1 MVDYTT
7 RKELRLAELRVLL
20 VDDNADMRALV
31 KSLIHAMGIKKVVEC
46 ADGGEALHELKIQS
60 YDLIIT
66 DWMMQPIDGI
76 EFVQMIR
83 TAPDSP
89 CPKANIIM
97 LTGNTGLEQVMEARD
112 AGITEFLAKP
122 ISAEKLYTR
131 IISVLKSPR
140 SFVSEKSYSGPDRR
154 RRDSDNYDREERR
167 GARKKDTADQEPD
180 AAPESDAEKDTEKDE
195 EVIVR

>member
-46 ADGGEALHELKIQS
+46 SDGSEALHELKIQT

-66 DWMMQPIDGI
+66 DWVMQPIDGI
-76 EFVQMIR
+76 EFVKMIR

-97 LTGNTGLEQVMEARD
+97 LTGKTGLDDVMEARD

-140 SFVSEKSYSGPDRR
+140 FFVTEKAYTGPDRR
-154 RRDSDNYDREERR
+154 RNRSGSYDREERR
-167 GARKKDTADQEPD
+167 GARKDDQKPE
-180 AAPESDAEKDTEKDE
+180 AAPEAEKDE

>member
-1 MVDYTT
+1 MVDYLT

-20 VDDNADMRALV
+20 IDDNADMRALV

-46 ADGGEALHELKIQS
+46 SDGGEALHELKIQT

-76 EFVQMIR
+76 EFVRMIR

-97 LTGNTGLEQVMEARD
+97 LTGNTGLDQVMEARD

-131 IISVLKSPR
+131 IISVLRSPR
-140 SFVSEKSYSGPDRR
+140 SFVAEKAFTGPDRR
-154 RRDSDNYDREERR
+154 RRGSDNYDREDRR
-167 GARKKDTADQEPD
+167 GARKEEKPVEEP
-180 AAPESDAEKDTEKDE
+180 AAEEDE
-195 EVIVR
+195 DVIVQ